1 MKDIG
6 GGLFDVRWELPD
18 WFGQRKDSCD
28 ILTAE
33 HTVADCLGPP
43 CRRHHPLTERDIM
56 PEPQTHQTTQVVL
69 PVQALVGKLA
79 ERIRESLYEKGPT
92 TASVL
97 EWLKTQDTKVIRQ
110 AIRET
115 QPKGWAVASEP
126 LIDSLTDDQSIG
138 VLAALVAV
146 FVQTV

>member
-1 MKDIG
+1 
-6 GGLFDVRWELPD
+6 
-18 WFGQRKDSCD
+18 
-28 ILTAE
+28 
-33 HTVADCLGPP
+33 
-43 CRRHHPLTERDIM
+43 M
-56 PEPQTHQTTQVVL
+56 PEPQAQT
-69 PVQALVGKLA
+69 PHKDLA
-79 ERIRESLYEKGPT
+79 FRSVILELTVRIKESLYEKGPT

-97 EWLKTQDTKVIRQ
+97 EWLKTQDAKVIRQ

-126 LIDSLTDDQSIG
+126 LIASLTDDQCIG